1 MGKVF
6 ILSAPSGAGKT
17 TVAKKV
23 LEQVPELVRVVTY
36 TTREPRPGEQDGQDY
51 RFISKEEFEAK
62 IKEGFFLEYANVYG
76 NYYGTPKK
84 EIDELL
90 SLGKDVLLI
99 IDVQGAFKVKS
110 LMQEA
115 VSIFLLPPSLEAL
128 KRRIEGRGYVDKNLE
143 KRLQTA
149 KEEIP
154 CAKYFDYI
162 VINDFLNNAVE
173 KVKAIIIS
181 HRVQAKRVLDNIEN
195 YLQNSEIMELL
206 KGGKCYVKETQDRRS
221 S

>member
-6 ILSAPSGAGKT
+6 IISAPSGTGKT

-23 LEQVPELVRVVTY
+23 LSQLPDLVRVVTY
-36 TTREPRPGEQDGQDY
+36 TTRPPRPGEVDGQDY
-51 RFISKEEFEAK
+51 RFISKEDFEKK
-62 IKEGFFLEYANVYG
+62 IKENYFLEYANVYG

-84 EIDELL
+84 DIEDIL
-90 SLGKDVLLI
+90 SQGKDALLI

-110 LMQEA
+110 LMPEA
-115 VSIFLLPPSLEAL
+115 VSIFLLPPSFEEL

-154 CAKYFDYI
+154 CARYFDYI

-173 KVKAIIIS
+173 KVKAIILS
-181 HRVQAKRVLDNIEN
+181 YRVETSRVLNNIEK
-195 YLQNSEIMELL
+195 YLQGSDIVDLV
-206 KGGKCYVKETQDRRS
+206 KGGKCYVKET
-221 S
+221 

>member
-1 MGKVF
+1 MKMGKVF

-17 TVAKKV
+17 TVARKV

-110 LMQEA
+110 LMREA
-115 VSIFLLPPSLEAL
+115 VSIFLLPPSLEEL

-181 HRVQAKRVLDNIEN
+181 YRAQAKRVVDNIEK

-206 KGGKCYVKETQDRRS
+206 KGGKCYVKET
-221 S
+221 

>member
-17 TVAKKV
+17 TVARKV
-23 LEQVPELVRVVTY
+23 LEQIPELVRVVTY

-110 LMQEA
+110 LMREA
-115 VSIFLLPPSLEAL
+115 VSIFLLPPSLEEL

-181 HRVQAKRVLDNIEN
+181 YRAQAKRVVDNIEK

-206 KGGKCYVKETQDRRS
+206 KGGKCYVKET
-221 S
+221 

>member
-6 ILSAPSGAGKT
+6 IISAPSGTGKT

-23 LEQVPELVRVVTY
+23 LEQIPDLVRVVTY
-36 TTREPRPGEQDGQDY
+36 TTRQPRPGEIDGQDY
-51 RFISKEEFEAK
+51 RFVSKEEFEAK
-62 IKEGFFLEYANVYG
+62 IKEDYFLEYANVYG

-84 EIDELL
+84 DIEELI
-90 SLGKDVLLI
+90 STGKDALLI

-110 LMQEA
+110 LMPEA
-115 VSIFLLPPSLEAL
+115 VSIFLLPPSFEELR
-128 KRRIEGRGYVDKNLE
+128 RRIEGRGYVDKNLE

-173 KVKAIIIS
+173 KVKAIILS
-181 HRVQAKRVLDNIEN
+181 YRVETQRVLNNIEK
-195 YLQNSEIMELL
+195 YLQGSEIIELL
-206 KGGKCYVKETQDRRS
+206 KGGKCYVKET
-221 S
+221 

>member
-6 ILSAPSGAGKT
+6 IISAPSGTGKT

-23 LEQVPELVRVVTY
+23 LSQLPDLVRVITY
-36 TTREPRPGEQDGQDY
+36 TTRSPRPGEVDGLDY
-51 RFISKEEFEAK
+51 RFISKEEFEKK
-62 IKEGFFLEYANVYG
+62 IKENYFLEFANVYG

-84 EIDELL
+84 DIEDIL
-90 SLGKDVLLI
+90 SQGKDALLI

-110 LMQEA
+110 LMPEA
-115 VSIFLLPPSLEAL
+115 VSIFLLPPSFEEL

-173 KVKAIIIS
+173 KVKAIILS
-181 HRVQAKRVLDNIEN
+181 YRVETKRVLNNIEK
-195 YLQNSEIMELL
+195 YLQGSDIVNLV
-206 KGGKCYVKETQDRRS
+206 KGGKCYVKET
-221 S
+221 